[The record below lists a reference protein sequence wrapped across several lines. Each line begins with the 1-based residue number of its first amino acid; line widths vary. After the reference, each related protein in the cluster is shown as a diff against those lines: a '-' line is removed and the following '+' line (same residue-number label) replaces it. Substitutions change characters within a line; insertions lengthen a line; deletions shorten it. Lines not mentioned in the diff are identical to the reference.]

1 MLFVAVIC
9 SGIILI
15 ANVRS
20 MEAFRWSVY
29 AQRRSSLVSI
39 VRFLGS
45 GSDFERNESTKIER
59 TVTKSTDEDDAEK
72 QAYLEELRKS
82 PTKEISDDMRRRLLR
97 EMQGNDP
104 NFSRG
109 PILGNPILLISIIVA
124 VLVLLGGKDILF

>member
-9 SGIILI
+9 CGIILI
-15 ANVRS
+15 ANIRS

-39 VRFLGS
+39 VRILGS

-59 TVTKSTDEDDAEK
+59 TVTKSTAEDDAEK

>member
-1 MLFVAVIC
+1 
-9 SGIILI
+9 
-15 ANVRS
+15 

-29 AQRRSSLVSI
+29 AQRRSSLASI

-82 PTKEISDDMRRRLLR
+82 STKEISDDMRRRLLR